1 MTDTFNAGAAN
12 QPPFKPRPVADERGM
27 PKVDERGLGELF
39 DEYRKTRQRGDE
51 ILKLIQNRIAEKL
64 QDFMK

>member
-12 QPPFKPRPVADERGM
+12 QPPFKPRPVVDA
-27 PKVDERGLGELF
+27 KVDERGLGELF